1 MRRESRPSR
10 MLQRFGRLL
19 AAASV
24 ALYGAMFLSSFFH
37 EPAGAYL
44 ALLAIVAFAAAGAV
58 AAWLSDSGGGVMLVG
73 AGVAMAICAGLVAE
87 RNRTAAIL
95 LTSGPFLV
103 AGMALL
109 SAAAFHAQWRYEHE
123 EEGDA

>member
-19 AAASV
+19 ASASV
-24 ALYGAMFLSSFFH
+24 ALYGVMFLGSYFH

-44 ALLAIVAFAAAGAV
+44 ALLAVVAIAAAGAV
-58 AAWLSDSGGGVMLVG
+58 AAWLNDSAGGVMLVG
-73 AGVAMAICAGLVAE
+73 AGVAMAICAGVVAE
-87 RNRTAAIL
+87 KNRTAAIL

-103 AGMALL
+103 AGLALL
-109 SAAAFHAQWRYEHE
+109 SAAAFHAQWRYKHE
-123 EEGDA
+123 GGG

>member
-19 AAASV
+19 AAAFV
-24 ALYGAMFLSSFFH
+24 LFYGAMF
-37 EPAGAYL
+37 AGKLFDAPSAAYV
-44 ALLAIVAFAAAGAV
+44 ALLAVLAFAAVASI
-58 AAWLSDSGGGVMLVG
+58 AAWLSDSIGGGMLVV
-73 AGVAMAICAGLVAE
+73 AGVAMAICVAVAAE
-87 RNRTAAIL
+87 RNPTTAIL
-95 LTSGPFLV
+95 LLSGPFLI
-103 AGMALL
+103 AGLALL